1 MAFHID
7 TRREDWTPH
16 AHSANWSPCGK
27 YLFVCEKGTDRIIV
41 YAFDAAAGTITNHS
55 ETMVTIGRTLCFN
68 TKNPPVFLF
77 QLSFVLSRAC
87 VWHDVITHNNIGLT
101 KGGVSVSHRRRRAA
115 SCSAPGR
122 PARLLQRGGGRQD
135 HLLRLGR
142 RHGHAHPKAVAPN
155 SAGKWQIEHLNLS
168 LVLTITDRQLVGA
181 GFERVLSSE
190 ILCFSCFDKRACSVA
205 CTGRVL

>member
-1 MAFHID
+1 MGNTSSCA
-7 TRREDWTPH
+7 RRELTASSSTPLTLRL
-16 AHSANWSPCGK
+16 ARSRTTPRQWSQSVGHYVLTPK
-27 YLFVCEKGTDRIIV
+27 
-41 YAFDAAAGTITNHS
+41 H
-55 ETMVTIGRTLCFN
+55 
-68 TKNPPVFLF
+68 PPVFLF
-77 QLSFVLSRAC
+77 QLSFVLSRVY

-101 KGGVSVSHRRRRAA
+101 KGGVSFSHRRRRAA